1 MLRRVTCL
9 LPLALLGAIGG
20 CLCRPCA
27 QPSPCVTPGAET
39 SSPPA
44 TKVNAALVMLGTHK
58 ADPRFDDLA
67 ASSLA
72 LVPPGALLYSDIAG
86 ESAAAA
92 GQIALRARITELVA
106 SAQRDGIHALALR
119 GSEQAAL
126 CLILRD
132 GAGSIPLRAQA
143 ARRLGMLGGA
153 LAQSNLPPALA
164 NEEQIVANEWSGNTE
179 YRLAHAELLL
189 ALHDAAAMLL
199 CAPEEE
205 AYWRKR
211 FAAPPQ
217 EQARDFWTANTPPP
231 PTGLAQGMSRD
242 QWSAALRLAV
252 AGLVSVGGSTGSGG
266 WEVYPLSSRFN
277 LMVTYSHGGAQKQGV
292 LERWRI
298 EPIR

>member
-9 LPLALLGAIGG
+9 LLLALLGAIGG

-27 QPSPCVTPGAET
+27 QHSPRVTPTAETPSPR
-39 SSPPA
+39 A
-44 TKVNAALVMLGTHK
+44 TEINATLVMLGTRK

-67 ASSLA
+67 AGSLA

-92 GQIALRARITELVA
+92 GHLALQARFTELVE
-106 SAQRDGIHALALR
+106 SAQRDGIHALPLR

-126 CLILRD
+126 CLILLYP
-132 GAGSIPLRAQA
+132 AGSIELRAQA
-143 ARRLGMLGGA
+143 ARRLGTLGGA
-153 LAQSNLPPALA
+153 LAQANLPRALA
-164 NEEQIVANEWSGNTE
+164 NEERIVASEWAGNWE
-179 YRLAHAELLL
+179 YRCLHAELVL

-199 CAPEEE
+199 TAPEEE
-205 AYWRKR
+205 AYWGER
-211 FAAPPQ
+211 FAVAPQ
-217 EQARDFWTANTPPP
+217 EPRDYFDSNTPPP
-231 PTGLAQGMSRD
+231 PTGLARGMSRA
-242 QWSAALRLAV
+242 QWSAALPPAM

-266 WEVYPLSSRFN
+266 WDVYPLSSRFN
-277 LMVTYSHGGAQKQGV
+277 LVVSYSHGAQNQGV